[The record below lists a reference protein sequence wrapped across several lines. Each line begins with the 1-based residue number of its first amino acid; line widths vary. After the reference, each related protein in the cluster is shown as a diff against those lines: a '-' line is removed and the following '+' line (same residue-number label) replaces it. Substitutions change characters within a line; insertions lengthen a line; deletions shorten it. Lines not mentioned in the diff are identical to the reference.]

1 MIRHV
6 TASGSFLEVGV
17 KKLDTVFSTGLSF
30 RTDKVIGSR
39 CMTRYVLV
47 VVDSTFRF
55 LSGGGERDCPL
66 SAPDIAI
73 YF

>member
-17 KKLDTVFSTGLSF
+17 KKLDTVFSTGLLF
-30 RTDKVIGSR
+30 KDGEMVGSR
-39 CMTRYVLV
+39 CQTRYVLV

-55 LSGGGERDCPL
+55 FSGGGERDCLL

-73 YF
+73 NV